1 MEIIN
6 SPAQIQ
12 QYALRVKRQGKK
24 VGLVPTMG
32 YLHKGHL
39 TLIKE
44 AKTKC
49 DVVIASIFV
58 NPIQFGQ
65 GEDYEEYPRDLTR
78 DADLAKG
85 AGVDVIFAP
94 RVSEMYP
101 KGYQTF
107 IQIESLTERLCGA
120 SRPGH
125 FRGVATVV
133 AKLFN
138 IAQPDFAFF
147 GQKDAQQVIIIE
159 RMVEDLNMPLKIV
172 RVPIVREDDGLAMS
186 SRNVYLNA
194 EERRQALVLFDSLKA
209 AKSLVAQGERDA
221 ARVKEKLIEIISKAP
236 LAEIDYV
243 EIVDGKT
250 VQPVKK
256 LSGEV
261 LIALAVRFGKT
272 RLIDNIILE
281 V

>member
-1 MEIIN
+1 M
-6 SPAQIQ
+6 Q
-12 QYALRVKRQGKK
+12 QYALSVKRQGKK
-24 VGLVPTMG
+24 VGLIPTMG

-39 TLIKE
+39 TLMKE
-44 AKTKC
+44 AKREC
-49 DVVIASIFV
+49 DVVVASIFV
-58 NPIQFGQ
+58 NPIQFGL
-65 GEDYEEYPRDLTR
+65 GEDYEEYPWDLTR
-78 DADLAKG
+78 DVGLAKEV
-85 AGVDVIFAP
+85 GVDVIFAP
-94 RVSEMYP
+94 RVSDMYP
-101 KGYQTF
+101 QGYHTF

-138 IAQPDFAFF
+138 ITQPDFAYF
-147 GQKDAQQVIIIE
+147 GQKDAQQVIVIE

-186 SRNVYLNA
+186 SRNVYLNS
-194 EERRQALVLFDSLKA
+194 EERRQALVLFASLKA
-209 AKSLVAQGERDA
+209 AKSMVAQGERDA
-221 ARVKEKLIEIISKAP
+221 ATIKEKLKELISKAP
-236 LAEIDYV
+236 LADIDYI

-250 VQPVKK
+250 VQPVEE
-256 LSGEV
+256 LSGEI
-261 LIALAVRFGKT
+261 LIALAVRFGRT